1 VLDPSLFGR
10 RQHHLRKPCG
20 LRLLRETELR
30 TELLAPGKH
39 HASVSPG
46 LTRHTVNTRARL
58 ERRLDDRQL
67 PFQRP
72 ALTWLAPDDLHAA
85 SLSD

>member
-1 VLDPSLFGR
+1 MLNPSLFGR
-10 RQHHLRKPCG
+10 RQHHLRKPGG
-20 LRLLRETELR
+20 LRLLRETELC

-39 HASVSPG
+39 HARVSPG
-46 LTRHTVNTRARL
+46 LTRHAVNTRARL

-67 PFQRP
+67 LLQRP